1 MAKVQL
7 TVQLEQEDKER
18 LEQIAEEFD
27 LSLSHIVRKAV
38 KEYLEKL
45 NK

>member
-7 TVQLEQEDKER
+7 TVQLEQEDKEK
-18 LEQIAEEFD
+18 LEQIAEELD